1 MKRENKKSVFVM
13 LGILIITV
21 CCPMI
26 QQGIICNDELLL
38 RLWSQQGL
46 KTFFRTTIINE
57 NILKGRILATIGNVK
72 FLSYLSDNKYVFRTI
87 GVCFLLIS
95 IFLFGCIV
103 YRLF

>member
-1 MKRENKKSVFVM
+1 M

-72 FLSYLSDNKYVFRTI
+72 FYLIYQI
-87 GVCFLLIS
+87 IS
-95 IFLFGCIV
+95 MCLEQ
-103 YRLF
+103 